1 MYTKKDSMAI
11 KILEILAL
19 VGEVSAD
26 EILGFFKSKSYAAKV
41 ITNLKNDG
49 FIKRSKDQKRITYR
63 LSLAGKKK
71 LRAYL
76 PEVFERLLSDRKSM
90 NVVREDNGYKQRRKK
105 LYEVLSLF
113 QGADVKIFPDE
124 KVLLRKHF
132 VKAGADCTD
141 DTDCTD
147 ISDNITPEFYTSV
160 EIKEFIPDFNI
171 AKGSRSLGVLISC
184 GTIYIVYST
193 SEGELLWRKETEIKF
208 AECARSTLAYT
219 LFGTTTKVKLLVL
232 GDKEFVAAKI
242 IKRYSQKSCG
252 KIYPS
257 SELPEMIFALKDSS
271 KDFTLQIITKYYNIL
286 DIPKERIT
294 KEVKYD
300 GIFPFLEGRSLSDSS
315 LYYTQLL
322 LLDLYKAAAS
332 IDACRKKGLELMI
345 YCFRYQYKIIESMLE
360 DEFKD
365 RIHFE
370 VFDLDWGDDCD
381 KED

>member
-1 MYTKKDSMAI
+1 MYTKKDAMSI

-19 VGEVSAD
+19 VGDMSAD
-26 EILGFFKSKSYAAKV
+26 EIVDFFKSKSYAAKV

-49 FIKRSKDQKRITYR
+49 FIKKSKDQKRITYR

-132 VKAGADCTD
+132 VKAGA
-141 DTDCTD
+141 DCTD

-242 IKRYSQKSCG
+242 IKRYSQKTCG

-257 SELPEMIFALKDSS
+257 CELPGMIFALKDSS
-271 KDFTLQIITKYYNIL
+271 KDFTLQIITKYRDIL

-300 GIFPFLEGRSLSDSS
+300 GIFPFLDGRSLSNSS

-332 IDACRKKGLELMI
+332 IDACRKKGLELKI

-360 DEFKD
+360 DEFKN

-370 VFDLDWGDDCD
+370 VFDLDWGDGRD